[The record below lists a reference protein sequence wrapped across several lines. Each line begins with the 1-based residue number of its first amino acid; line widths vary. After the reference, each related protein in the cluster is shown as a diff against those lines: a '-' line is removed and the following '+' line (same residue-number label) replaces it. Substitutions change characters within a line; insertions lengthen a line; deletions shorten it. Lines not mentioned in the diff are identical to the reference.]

1 MIHSRHRRSL
11 AVLIG
16 AAALAACSTANIAV
30 NKGFDNSKVKRVA
43 VVSFKDAPRGGGTG
57 ESLTAAFEQSLLAAG
72 YDVLDRGAVAAALG
86 GRKGPLDAKA
96 SKDVAAKLGVDALV
110 MGQIT
115 AFAPQKQTT
124 MKVDVLENY
133 NDPVYQTR
141 VIHTVDPNG
150 VPVDVVEKVVV
161 GHHRGQRY
169 RKEPRSY
176 TDPGKLA
183 VSARMIYPATGA
195 VVWSGTDATDSSDAD
210 AARTIADDFLK
221 SVKAT
226 WPKK

>member
-1 MIHSRHRRSL
+1 MRFPAVGL
-11 AVLIG
+11 ALA

-30 NKGFDNSKVKRVA
+30 NKGFDYSRVKRVA

-57 ESLTAAFEQSLLAAG
+57 ESVTAAFEQSLLAAG
-72 YDVLDRGAVAAALG
+72 YDVLDRGAVTAALG

-96 SKDVAAKLGVDALV
+96 SKDVATKLGVDALV

-124 MKVDVLENY
+124 VKVDVLENY

-141 VIHTVDPNG
+141 VVHTVDPNG

-161 GHHRGQRY
+161 GHRRGQRY

-183 VSARMIYPATGA
+183 VSARMVYPESGA
-195 VVWSGTDATDSSDAD
+195 VVWSGTDSTDSSDAD
-210 AARTIADDFLK
+210 AASTIAKDFLS
-221 SVKAT
+221 SVKST